1 MLEKNSSPV
10 LTNDDIETY
19 NRGEVSD
26 RVKEIWGLTF
36 EQLRDIIES
45 HNYKKAQ

>member
-10 LTNDDIETY
+10 LNEEDLEAY
-19 NRGEVSD
+19 RRGEVSD

-36 EQLRDIIES
+36 EQLRAIIES
-45 HNYKKAQ
+45 YDNNTQ

>member
-1 MLEKNSSPV
+1 MLEKNSAPT
-10 LTNDDIETY
+10 LTQDDLEAY
-19 NRGEVSD
+19 RRGEVSD

-45 HNYKKAQ
+45 FQYRETQ